1 MAEQSGHEQD
11 PRGAAEDLSERE
23 EQRVPRTDLS
33 QSQDRERHRGV
44 HVGAGSL
51 APSRVDQR
59 NRGESHSNP
68 AGDVAPC
75 GAANR
80 PMNGRV
86 RSSEQRGDDAC
97 RNHERSQGPSLDQVL
112 GPVLAQRGFES
123 GGHELTA
130 AQPPVSKPGYSVIP
144 PSTNRLMPCTYS
156 ARPEPAQPAP
166 APIPRRPRY

>member
-11 PRGAAEDLSERE
+11 PRSAAEDLSERE

-33 QSQDRERHRGV
+33 QSQERERHRGV

-59 NRGESHSNP
+59 NRSESHSNP
-68 AGDVAPC
+68 AGDVAPR
-75 GAANR
+75 GAGNR

-112 GPVLAQRGFES
+112 GPVLPQRGFES
-123 GGHELTA
+123 GGH
-130 AQPPVSKPGYSVIP
+130 
-144 PSTNRLMPCTYS
+144 
-156 ARPEPAQPAP
+156 
-166 APIPRRPRY
+166 

>member
-11 PRGAAEDLSERE
+11 PRSAAEDLSERE

-33 QSQDRERHRGV
+33 QSQERERHRGV

-68 AGDVAPC
+68 AGDVAPRC
-75 GAANR
+75 AGNR

-86 RSSEQRGDDAC
+86 RSSEQDRKSTRLNSSHRCISYAVFC
-97 RNHERSQGPSLDQVL
+97 LKKKKKKNKQTRKRQRHTTTKER
-112 GPVLAQRGFES
+112 
-123 GGHELTA
+123 
-130 AQPPVSKPGYSVIP
+130 
-144 PSTNRLMPCTYS
+144 M
-156 ARPEPAQPAP
+156 
-166 APIPRRPRY
+166 

>member
-33 QSQDRERHRGV
+33 QSQERERHRGV
-44 HVGAGSL
+44 HGGAGSL

-59 NRGESHSNP
+59 NRGESHSTP
-68 AGDVAPC
+68 AGDVAPRC
-75 GAANR
+75 AGNR

-97 RNHERSQGPSLDQVL
+97 RNHERSQGPSLAQVL
-112 GPVLAQRGFES
+112 RPVLPQRGFES
-123 GGHELTA
+123 GGADPPAAPPPRAPPGERVDPPLADRPELTTHIA
-130 AQPPVSKPGYSVIP
+130 YAEG
-144 PSTNRLMPCTYS
+144 S
-156 ARPEPAQPAP
+156 ATPAP
-166 APIPRRPRY
+166 P